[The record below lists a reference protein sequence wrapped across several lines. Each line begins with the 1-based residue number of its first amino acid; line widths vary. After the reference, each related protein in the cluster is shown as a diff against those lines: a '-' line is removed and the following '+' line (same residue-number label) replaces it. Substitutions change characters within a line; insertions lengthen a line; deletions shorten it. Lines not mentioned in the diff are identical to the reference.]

1 MQSSPG
7 EVVKKLREHGY
18 EHGDSENRYNFIY
31 VDDGEGGERLVAVDL
46 EWAERTARDSPSAV
60 R

>member
-1 MQSSPG
+1 M
-7 EVVKKLREHGY
+7 KKLREHGY